1 MHKGAKANFY
11 PLLYLEIAPKIH
23 AGSKQSRVLFVVFGT
38 KLKIPNQTLRAIYLC
53 MHLCALT
60 WPMHLLLLTKIVF
73 CKSRNLRLAFLYAFA
88 LQLPYFFFEGG
99 FKILSSTQHLFVLSS
114 QRATKKTQL
123 LFLNASF
130 LLSTYFII
138 L

>member
-38 KLKIPNQTLRAIYLC
+38 KLKIPEQTLRAYLMIYLC
-53 MHLCALT
+53 MHSCALT

-73 CKSRNLRLAFLYAFA
+73 CEKQKS
-88 LQLPYFFFEGG
+88 
-99 FKILSSTQHLFVLSS
+99 
-114 QRATKKTQL
+114 
-123 LFLNASF
+123 
-130 LLSTYFII
+130 
-138 L
+138 

>member
-11 PLLYLEIAPKIH
+11 PLRYLEIAPKIH

-38 KLKIPNQTLRAIYLC
+38 KLKFPEQMLRAYLMVYLC

-73 CKSRNLRLAFLYAFA
+73 CEKQKS
-88 LQLPYFFFEGG
+88 
-99 FKILSSTQHLFVLSS
+99 
-114 QRATKKTQL
+114 
-123 LFLNASF
+123 
-130 LLSTYFII
+130 
-138 L
+138 